1 MGFSIRS
8 NVASLNAQRQLYT
21 NQIASNK
28 SLERLSSGFRIN
40 KAGDDA
46 AGLAISENFRAQ
58 IRSLDQAK
66 RNANDGVSLLQTAEG
81 ALNEISSV
89 LTRMRE
95 LSVQAASDT
104 LITRDRSFLNS
115 EYGALKSEID
125 RISEVTEFNGQS
137 LIDGSYSATSLDF
150 QIGIDDGGDHR
161 LSVTIANAGTE
172 LIGTGSGSYVT
183 DSYVNSRAE
192 ARSSLAVLDDAIND
206 VAESRSKIGA
216 YQNRLGHTIINLAN
230 SSENITS
237 ANSRIRDVDV
247 ASESADMTRN
257 QILMQAGVSM
267 LAQANSAPQ
276 MALNLIG

>member
-172 LIGTGSGSYVT
+172 MIGSGSTNVNA
-183 DSYVNSRAE
+183 SYVNSRAE

>member
-8 NVASLNAQRQLYT
+8 NVASLNAQRNLMV
-21 NQIASNK
+21 NQNSMSQ

-58 IRSLDQAK
+58 IKSLDQAK

-81 ALNEISSV
+81 ALNEISGV

-115 EYGALKSEID
+115 EFSALKSEID
-125 RISEVTEFNGQS
+125 RITSTTEFNGQV
-137 LIDGSYSATSLDF
+137 LINGGFSSTSLDF
-150 QIGIDDGGDHR
+150 QIGIDNTTNDR

-172 LIGTGSGSYVT
+172 MIGTGAS
-183 DSYVNSRAE
+183 
-192 ARSSLAVLDDAIND
+192 
-206 VAESRSKIGA
+206 
-216 YQNRLGHTIINLAN
+216 QN
-230 SSENITS
+230 
-237 ANSRIRDVDV
+237 
-247 ASESADMTRN
+247 
-257 QILMQAGVSM
+257 
-267 LAQANSAPQ
+267 
-276 MALNLIG
+276 LNV

>member
-58 IRSLDQAK
+58 TRSLDQAK

-172 LIGTGSGSYVT
+172 MIGSGSTNVNA
-183 DSYVNSRAE
+183 SYVNSRAE